1 MSFIVQLFCK
11 CEEVIKN
18 DNFWR
23 NFFAR
28 KTDKNQWST
37 HLKTPSAKKKRVST
51 IDIFPLLF
59 RFVQRI
65 AFKSP
70 YQKRNIQQKMKNIII
85 PTDIYISVTLV
96 VRARVKNIFLIFNDF
111 LMGRQKLPKS
121 DF

>member
-1 MSFIVQLFCK
+1 M
-11 CEEVIKN
+11 IKN

-37 HLKTPSAKKKRVST
+37 HLKTPSAKKKGVST

-65 AFKSP
+65 AFESP
-70 YQKRNIQQKMKNIII
+70 YQKRNIQQKNEKNNN
-85 PTDIYISVTLV
+85 TNGYLY
-96 VRARVKNIFLIFNDF
+96 
-111 LMGRQKLPKS
+111 
-121 DF
+121 